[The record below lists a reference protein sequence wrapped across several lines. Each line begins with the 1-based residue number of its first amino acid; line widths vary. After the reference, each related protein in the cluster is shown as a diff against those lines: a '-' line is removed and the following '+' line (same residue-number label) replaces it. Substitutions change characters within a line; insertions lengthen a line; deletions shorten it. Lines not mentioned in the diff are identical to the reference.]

1 MHRRRALCHLPDF
14 EVRRLANITVRRKLI
29 IPWCVCLAFFL
40 AQSPRL
46 RARGTR
52 PGGNTREF
60 NLDAYEAELA
70 RDSTLIDRIK
80 NQPVEI
86 WRFRNSLPSDWIV
99 RVNGAEFRVPTQA
112 LVSALTNLEAHPKN
126 AVPLARDIEFRLVEM
141 RQSAIE
147 LGASSGEVS
156 ASAARVQLQKV
167 FQRREF
173 EGLKGPTR
181 LQLLEARIERWIALQ
196 IMRLLK
202 LLHMNAKTGNL
213 LAWIV
218 IALAFLGI
226 AYWVF
231 RVISRR
237 VPMNELPSSA
247 PAAPSDS
254 RSWAGDALAAA
265 ERGDYRE
272 AVHCAYWAAIARLED
287 LRLLTR
293 DRSRTPR
300 ESLRLLDLH
309 PNEQTPLRDLT
320 RHFELIWYGY
330 RPASPSD
337 WSVAKAQLEIFGCL
351 KASTAA
357 TANS

>member
-1 MHRRRALCHLPDF
+1 MHRRRALCRLPDF
-14 EVRRLANITVRRKLI
+14 EVRRLANTTAQRQFI
-29 IPWCVCLAFFL
+29 IPCCLCLAFFL

-46 RARGTR
+46 CARGAR
-52 PGGNTREF
+52 PGSNTREF

-80 NQPVEI
+80 NQPAEI

-99 RVNGAEFRVPTQA
+99 RINSTEFRIPTQA

-126 AVPLARDIEFRLVEM
+126 VVSLARDIEFRFAEM
-141 RQSAIE
+141 RKSAIE
-147 LGASSGEVS
+147 LEKSSGEVS
-156 ASAARVQLQKV
+156 ASAAHTQLKKI

-173 EGLKGPTR
+173 EGLKGPTS
-181 LQLLEARIERWIALQ
+181 LQLLEARIERWIARQ

-202 LLHMNAKTGNL
+202 RLHMSAKTGNF

-237 VPMNELPSSA
+237 APINKLPSSA

-272 AVHCAYWAAIARLED
+272 AVHYAYWAAIARLED
-287 LRLLTR
+287 LKLLAR

-337 WSVAKAQLEIFGCL
+337 WLMAKAQLEIFGCL
-351 KASTAA
+351 KASTAV